1 MNMPPPAPSLS
12 KNSIKK
18 NKKTI
23 KLHWKEI
30 QSVEIDLIASN
41 GSKMPK
47 LKSIWENLD
56 KDIEP
61 VKIDQQHLEHLFETR
76 ASELKPKVSY
86 YITMIVR

>member
-1 MNMPPPAPSLS
+1 MNMPPPAPPLTKS
-12 KNSIKK
+12 SIKK

-30 QSVEIDLIASN
+30 QSMENDLTANSSN
-41 GSKMPK
+41 KGSK

-56 KDIEP
+56 QEVEP

-76 ASELKPKVSY
+76 ASELKPKVGRSMVTY
-86 YITMIVR
+86 Y